1 MAEVWLQ
8 TDVKESQDSQD
19 LINDSVTDG
28 RVEVGRNEK
37 ILDALKQLHTEEEE
51 HSRGKSIVRG
61 P

>member
-51 HSRGKSIVRG
+51 HSRGKSIVG
-61 P
+61 GS